1 MWRVSLANQVPKCSK
16 MFQIHL
22 HVTLLNLG
30 GSIGSMLVIR
40 LANQLIPWLQQGIA
54 APILVRHLLSRSITP
69 CGCLGSKTAVKMGS
83 FHQSVAKC
91 CKYLETPETPEA
103 RTWNCLRTSSKKMKI
118 FKKKTLSLYIYIYI
132 YIHIYIYIY

>member
-1 MWRVSLANQVPKCSK
+1 
-16 MFQIHL
+16 
-22 HVTLLNLG
+22 
-30 GSIGSMLVIR
+30 MLVIR

-69 CGCLGSKTAVKMGS
+69 CGCLDSKTAVKMGS

-103 RTWNCLRTSSKKMKI
+103 RTWNCLRKSSKKNEN
-118 FKKKTLSLYIYIYI
+118 FKKKHYPYIL
-132 YIHIYIYIY
+132 YIHIYIYLSPYIPDCSWSHPPIKSRLNMFKQQIHRACC